1 MDDVVDLV
9 DRSLADETRPAFRSR
24 VEDQADALREGIAA
38 GRFDSDGFAIGL
50 EVELYGIWA
59 PPAEEEE
66 DTTDTDPA
74 DQTETATDAETGQSD
89 ALRAINGTLLGG
101 STSDGIGRSD
111 REQGTGWRSTWDASA
126 EAIET
131 AASRLLARSAQETN
145 GAADPAMADHASGQP
160 DELADWAG
168 TLTPLPESLFGGL
181 VATELGLH
189 NAEINTEPDPFDQ
202 TGLDVQTA
210 AVELQVKKAREM
222 ARAHDHELVL
232 DGMWT
237 VPPAEGSDTYLGAH
251 QRRDEYVVA
260 DNMRQYPRYVAIDND
275 ALADADGSI
284 DLSMPGVE
292 GQFPTILFESLT
304 SSIQPHLQI
313 PTAAAFP
320 AYYNAAIRTL
330 GPVLALTAN
339 SPFLPADLYEDVTDP
354 DALLAELHHESRIAV
369 FEQSVNTS
377 ENPKVRVP
385 RDIDTT
391 TDVVD
396 SVLEDDCFAPFMR
409 EWIHDEP
416 RETVH
421 DEHWE
426 FDHKRGTYWRW
437 LRCVIGGDPVGE
449 ISDEESLRIEYR
461 PMPTQPTP
469 KDLISAQVLV
479 TGLIRGLGVRDH
491 PLTELPWEAA
501 SESFYSAAED
511 GLDADLDWVTADGER
526 TTDTEVIFDEVFDLA
541 RAGLAAQ
548 EIDSRRIDQ
557 YLDPMERRVEAGMT
571 PSAWKIERVRENL
584 AAGHPFSEAIT
595 AMQREYIEL
604 SQSNG
609 CFADWL

>member
-1 MDDVVDLV
+1 MDEVVELV
-9 DRSLADETRPAFRSR
+9 RRSLADETGAEFRSR
-24 VEDQADALREGIAA
+24 VVDQAEALKAGIEA
-38 GRFDSDGFAIGL
+38 GRFDSDGFAVGL
-50 EVELYGIWA
+50 EIEVYGIWA
-59 PPAEEEE
+59 QPEEDEDEAEEAATGE
-66 DTTDTDPA
+66 TDDASPA
-74 DQTETATDAETGQSD
+74 DKDQPAVDSTM
-89 ALRAINGTLLGG
+89 LGAF
-101 STSDGIGRSD
+101 TSDGRPRSD
-111 REQGTGWRSTWDASA
+111 PEFGAGWSTSWDASA
-126 EAIET
+126 EALET
-131 AASRLLARSAQETN
+131 AAGRLRDRSTFGDDE
-145 GAADPAMADHASGQP
+145 AADEAQRVQPPAREEWTAS
-160 DELADWAG
+160 
-168 TLTPLPESLFGGL
+168 LTPLPESLFGGL
-181 VATELGLH
+181 VAKELGVH

-202 TGLDVQTA
+202 TGLEVQSA
-210 AVELQVKKAREM
+210 AVELQVKKAREL
-222 ARAHDHELVL
+222 ARERDHELVL

-237 VPPAEGSDTYLGAH
+237 VPPADGSGAYLSAHERVEG
-251 QRRDEYVVA
+251 YVIA
-260 DNMRQYPRYVAIDND
+260 DNMRHYPRYVAIDNE
-275 ALADADGSI
+275 ALGHADGSI
-284 DLSMPGVE
+284 ALSLPGVE
-292 GQFPTILFESLT
+292 KQFPTILFESLT

-354 DALLAELHHESRIAV
+354 EALLAELHHESRIAV

-385 RDIDTT
+385 RDIEST

-396 SVLEDDCFAPFMR
+396 RVLSDDCYAPFLR
-409 EWIHDEP
+409 EWIHDDP
-416 RETVH
+416 RESVH
-421 DEHWE
+421 DEQWE

-461 PMPTQPTP
+461 PIPTQPTP
-469 KDLISAQVLV
+469 NDLISAQVLV

-501 SESFYSAAED
+501 RESFYSAAED

-526 TTDTEVIFDEVFDLA
+526 TTDTEVIFEEVFDLA

-548 EIDSRRIDQ
+548 DIDSRRIDQ
-557 YLDPMERRVEAGMT
+557 YLEPMERRVEAGMT

-584 AAGHPFSEAIT
+584 AAGEPFSEAIT

-609 CFADWL
+609 CFGDWLSARQ